1 MRQIMA
7 LRNFVLGFALVI
19 ASFLLASIRLLDLIH
34 SLLTVRL
41 IVDYSDDDFS
51 YKVMMV
57 NTQVIDNVLR
67 LQINRPE
74 KKNALVPSMYLA
86 LAKAIE
92 GAPEL
97 GAKVILIEGIEGVFT
112 SGNDVSE
119 FAQSTKQEEIN
130 ETYSFML
137 ALLYCPLP
145 VVAKVEG
152 LAIGIGTTLL
162 LHCDFV
168 LAHQNTKF
176 AMPFINLGLV
186 PEYASSYI
194 IPRMSGHLLAAE
206 LLMLGEVFSAQKAL
220 SAGLINSIHAE
231 DLDEATQTLLS
242 KLCSK
247 PAEALK
253 QTKALLKND
262 TLNIKTHIDN
272 ELKWFVKAMQTE
284 AAKEAF
290 SAFIEKRPVD
300 TQKFK

>member
-1 MRQIMA
+1 MI
-7 LRNFVLGFALVI
+7 
-19 ASFLLASIRLLDLIH
+19 
-34 SLLTVRL
+34 
-41 IVDYSDDDFS
+41 
-51 YKVMMV
+51 
-57 NTQVIDNVLR
+57 NTQVINDVLR
-67 LQINRPE
+67 IQINRPE
-74 KKNALVPSMYLA
+74 KKNALIPSMYLA
-86 LAKAIE
+86 LAEAIE
-92 GAPEL
+92 GAAACE
-97 GAKVILIEGIEGVFT
+97 AKVVLIEGAQGVFT

-119 FAQSTKQEEIN
+119 FAQSTNKEEIN

-137 ALLYCPLP
+137 ALLHCPLP

-168 LAHQNTKF
+168 LAHKNTKF

-206 LLMLGEVFSAQKAL
+206 LLMLGEVFTAEKAL
-220 SAGLINSIHAE
+220 SAGLINSIHDS
-231 DLDEATQTLLS
+231 DLEKATQTLLS
-242 KLCSK
+242 KLRNK
-247 PAEALK
+247 PVDALK

-262 TLNIKTHIDN
+262 MPNIKAHIDE

>member
-1 MRQIMA
+1 MI
-7 LRNFVLGFALVI
+7 
-19 ASFLLASIRLLDLIH
+19 
-34 SLLTVRL
+34 
-41 IVDYSDDDFS
+41 
-51 YKVMMV
+51 
-57 NTQVIDNVLR
+57 NTQVINHVLR
-67 LQINRPE
+67 IQINRPE
-74 KKNALVPSMYLA
+74 KKNALIPSMYLA
-86 LAKAIE
+86 LAEAIE
-92 GAPEL
+92 SAPSSD
-97 GAKVILIEGIEGVFT
+97 AKVILIEGAQGVFT

-119 FAQSTKQEEIN
+119 FAQSTNKEEIN

-137 ALLYCPLP
+137 ALLHCPLP

-168 LAHQNTKF
+168 LAHSNTKF

-220 SAGLINSIHAE
+220 SAGLINSIHD
-231 DLDEATQTLLS
+231 DLEKATQTLLS
-242 KLCSK
+242 KLCKK
-247 PAEALK
+247 PVDALR

-262 TLNIKTHIDN
+262 IPNIKAHIDE
-272 ELKWFVKAMQTE
+272 ELKWFVQAMQTE

-290 SAFIEKRPVD
+290 SAFIEKRPID
-300 TQKFK
+300 IQKFK